1 MSILA
6 LLIGLLKIMGIILAL
21 ILFIICIILFSNI
34 NLKIIANNNDNDK
47 IYYFIKISYIL
58 GLFIYIFDN
67 EKNINCFKILGIN
80 IRKNKKIKVDKE
92 NKNLSSN
99 EEDFEKNNIEKSK
112 INENIYIHI
121 NEKDK
126 ENIEDNTDDTNINNN
141 KNNKNNIKESLF
153 NLKKILNYPNKK
165 EIISSTILLIKR
177 LIKCI
182 KFKKIKI
189 NIDYGLNEP
198 FKTGSIC
205 GIISTI
211 IPFLPKKYIK
221 DINIMPDF
229 EKEIFLADV
238 KIKCK
243 TSLIKILLPIIIFIS
258 KKSIRKI
265 IFGKGE

>member
-1 MSILA
+1 MYAIFFKQSFS
-6 LLIGLLKIMGIILAL
+6 LIC
-21 ILFIICIILFSNI
+21 LFI
-34 NLKIIANNNDNDK
+34 KYK
-47 IYYFIKISYIL
+47 TVIKA
-58 GLFIYIFDN
+58 
-67 EKNINCFKILGIN
+67 
-80 IRKNKKIKVDKE
+80 
-92 NKNLSSN
+92 
-99 EEDFEKNNIEKSK
+99 
-112 INENIYIHI
+112 
-121 NEKDK
+121 
-126 ENIEDNTDDTNINNN
+126 
-141 KNNKNNIKESLF
+141 
-153 NLKKILNYPNKK
+153 
-165 EIISSTILLIKR
+165 
-177 LIKCI
+177 
-182 KFKKIKI
+182 KIKI

>member
-6 LLIGLLKIMGIILAL
+6 LLIGLLKIIGIILAL
-21 ILFIICIILFSNI
+21 ILFIICIILLSNI
-34 NLKIIANNNDNDK
+34 NFKIIANNNSK
-47 IYYFIKISYIL
+47 ISYFVKISYIL
-58 GLFIYIFDN
+58 GLFIYIFDSK
-67 EKNINCFKILGIN
+67 KNINCLKIFGIK
-80 IRKNKKIKVDKE
+80 IGKTKKIKVDKK

-99 EEDFEKNNIEKSK
+99 KDDFDKNN
-112 INENIYIHI
+112 INENIYTNT
-121 NEKDK
+121 NEKNK
-126 ENIEDNTDDTNINNN
+126 KNIGVETDDTTINNN
-141 KNNKNNIKESLF
+141 IYSKNNIKESLF

-165 EIISSTILLIKR
+165 EIISLTILLIKR

-189 NIDYGLNEP
+189 NINYGLNDP
-198 FKTGSIC
+198 FKTGNIC

-229 EKEIFLADV
+229 EKEIFLANV
-238 KIKCK
+238 ELKCK

>member
-6 LLIGLLKIMGIILAL
+6 LLIGLLKIIGIILAL
-21 ILFIICIILFSNI
+21 ILFIICVILFSNI
-34 NLKIIANNNDNDK
+34 NLKIIANNNNK

-67 EKNINCFKILGIN
+67 EKNISCFKILGIN

-92 NKNLSSN
+92 NISLSSN
-99 EEDFEKNNIEKSK
+99 EEDFEKNKIEKSK
-112 INENIYIHI
+112 INENIYTNI

-141 KNNKNNIKESLF
+141 KNNIKESLF
-153 NLKKILNYPNKK
+153 NFKKILNYPNKK

-243 TSLIKILLPIIIFIS
+243 TSFIKILLPIIIFIS